1 MKFREKDIRPKK
13 IFNEFLHL
21 ASLDIKK
28 YFGGERI
35 ISIHRELTKM
45 FEESYLGNINEAID
59 HFSSKKCK
67 GEFVLIIAKEDY
79 KL

>member
-1 MKFREKDIRPKK
+1 MRIVKTLE
-13 IFNEFLHL
+13 
-21 ASLDIKK
+21 DIKK

-35 ISIHRELTKM
+35 ISIHREITKM
-45 FEESYLGNINEAID
+45 FEESYLGNINQAIN